1 MEPDETP
8 PKATLK
14 ELLERYDIEGMET
27 PFKEWFHRAIEQ
39 EYGVSPESVS
49 IIMNDDVSADTYF
62 VDTKEEKEKAVY
74 KLGELVRRKSF
85 VSEGEVGIVTRVD
98 KVEQTGKSDTREVS
112 QRYMVTFQKTHEQ
125 LWFNADQLERLK
137 ES

>member
-49 IIMNDDVSADTYF
+49 IIMNDDVPADTYF